1 MSDILDKKLK
11 YEAGHGFKILACFKL
26 VQQMQ
31 KCTAIKLGNA

>member
-11 YEAGHGFKILACFKL
+11 YEVEHDFKMMACFKL

-31 KCTAIKLGNA
+31 KCSSMNLGSA